1 METRDAHENF
11 QGAGGGFL
19 KIDFLV
25 LRSCTLKPSCLW
37 SKKYIQDEVVVIES
51 GKNELEV
58 PSNML
63 VEGLE
68 TTSNITSAS
77 SSLKVEEVMS

>member
-1 METRDAHENF
+1 M
-11 QGAGGGFL
+11 
-19 KIDFLV
+19 
-25 LRSCTLKPSCLW
+25 
-37 SKKYIQDEVVVIES
+37 VIES